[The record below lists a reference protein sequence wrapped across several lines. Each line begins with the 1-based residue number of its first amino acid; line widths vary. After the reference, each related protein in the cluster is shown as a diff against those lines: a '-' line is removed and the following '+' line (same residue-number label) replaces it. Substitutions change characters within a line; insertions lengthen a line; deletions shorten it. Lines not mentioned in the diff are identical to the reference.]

1 MAVDANWTVFPCVR
15 LGKLEFGMS
24 SAQVDALADIYGAI
38 TGRGNDRMPDDILHD
53 TLETFGNAMSEE
65 EKQAFIAAYADS
77 GPSVDSVT
85 EIRGN
90 PGLVLRYEADRL
102 VEIMPAVR
110 QRPLFLDGT
119 DIFSLRELEPLA
131 LLERLNE
138 SPGRY
143 ADTGAAFDNLA
154 ISLEG
159 FCVTDPAA
167 GVRTLDE
174 AGERFQG
181 RTVTLRPSPYQPE
194 LEMDRF
200 ILHSVTDSTLQ
211 EQ

>member
-1 MAVDANWTVFPCVR
+1 MSVDANWTVLPRVG
-15 LGKLEFGMS
+15 LGQLEFGMS
-24 SAQVDALADIYGAI
+24 SAEVDALSDVYGAI
-38 TGRGNDRMPDDILHD
+38 TGRGNDRVPDDILHE
-53 TLETFGNAMSEE
+53 TLGMFGNAMSDE
-65 EKQAFIAAYADS
+65 EKRAFVAAYVDN
-77 GPSVDSVT
+77 GPSVDGVT

-90 PGLVLRYEADRL
+90 PGLVLRYKADRL
-102 VEIMPAVR
+102 VEIMPAVT

-143 ADTGAAFDNLA
+143 ADTEAAFDNLA

-159 FCVTDPAA
+159 FCITDPAT

-174 AGERFQG
+174 ADERFQG
-181 RTVTLRPSPYQPE
+181 RTVTMRPSPYLPE
-194 LEMDRF
+194 REMDRF
-200 ILHSVTDSTLQ
+200 ILHSVTGGARR
-211 EQ
+211 ER